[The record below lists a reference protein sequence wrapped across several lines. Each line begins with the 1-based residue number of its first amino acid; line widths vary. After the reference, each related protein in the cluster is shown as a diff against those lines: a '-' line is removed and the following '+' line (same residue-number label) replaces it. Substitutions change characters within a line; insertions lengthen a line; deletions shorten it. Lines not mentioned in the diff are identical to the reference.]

1 MDTAGEGASG
11 SRSPA
16 GPDYRSIAD
25 AFSDMT
31 TVVDGAGRFRFVSP
45 ASRRLFGWAQAD
57 LEGRPEAEFIHP
69 EDSDSVG
76 IARMAQDP
84 EPAVVA
90 YRFLCRDGSYR
101 WVKATMNAITAQGS
115 ALTVSI
121 LRNIGQPP
129 PRTSRLE
136 RLAITDP
143 LTGVGNRALAMD
155 RLGHGLQRLGRRGG
169 LLCLLYLDLDRF
181 KIVNDT
187 LGHSVGDAVL
197 LTTAERLTHQLRP
210 ADTLARMGGDEFV
223 VLAEDMADPAAA
235 LELAARIVEAG
246 REPFRVDDMEFVC
259 TLSVGIACA
268 GDDQRSA
275 LDLLR
280 EADIALYRA
289 KDRGRDRFEL
299 FDGATRTGS
308 DGRPA
313 MERML
318 QRAVHEGRV
327 VTEYQPVID
336 LRSKAMAGAEALVRI
351 RDGDDALLHPSSFLD
366 LAAESGLLTTIDD
379 RVLADA
385 VTQVAAWRR
394 GGTGPDEV
402 SVNITARRLASAVF
416 CPSVMDLLDNH
427 GVPPHSLQIE
437 VTERVLLGAS
447 NSALTTLH
455 NLKAGG
461 VQIGLDDFGT
471 GSSSLA
477 YMRQFPLDFIKIDK
491 SIIDDLETAPL
502 ARAMMSAIVSF
513 GHALELTL
521 VAEGVETDSQ
531 LDILCDLGCDRAQG
545 FVFSASSPPDQLSI
559 SAR

>member
-76 IARMAQDP
+76 VARMAQDP

-115 ALTVSI
+115 ALT
-121 LRNIGQPP
+121 
-129 PRTSRLE
+129 
-136 RLAITDP
+136 
-143 LTGVGNRALAMD
+143 VGNRALAMD